1 MHAPQPPSDLEVTLG
16 AALRALPLEAPETS
30 AWPALAA
37 AAAER
42 AGATQARRD
51 SRFAWAA
58 AAAVAALAVAI
69 FWIVPRDAD
78 DGDQPTIRAVAE
90 PTADDADARLVAD
103 LIARNQALERALR
116 EDGGGWAVDADY
128 AMAAAQVEELI
139 AAVDGQLAA
148 SDAPREAEVLWRV
161 RLALLQ
167 ELATLRSG
175 GEESLLAGVHGVI
188 AVPADVEIH

>member
-1 MHAPQPPSDLEVTLG
+1 MHAPQPPSDLEVTLS
-16 AALRALPLEAPETS
+16 AALRALPLEAPEPS

-37 AAAER
+37 AAGR
-42 AGATQARRD
+42 SGATQARRD

-69 FWIVPRDAD
+69 PWIVPRDAD
-78 DGDQPTIRAVAE
+78 DGDRSTTPTVAE
-90 PTADDADARLVAD
+90 PTANDADARLVAD

-148 SDAPREAEVLWRV
+148 IDAPREAEVLWRV